1 MSAAQDAVVDRVRT
15 EGGIM
20 ILRLVC
26 YACVKCP
33 RFSCE
38 SKYKRCH
45 CCLLAC
51 FRCKKIR
58 RSNINGDVPKSNHVG
73 KDLDTIE
80 YSYEHPVVADS
91 TEQVI
96 VIVEVHL

>member
-1 MSAAQDAVVDRVRT
+1 MSNAPDSLVSPNINAVISAGLFV
-15 EGGIM
+15 
-20 ILRLVC
+20 
-26 YACVKCP
+26 
-33 RFSCE
+33 
-38 SKYKRCH
+38 
-45 CCLLAC
+45 

-58 RSNINGDVPKSNHVG
+58 RTNINGDVPKSNG

-96 VIVEVHL
+96 TIFEVHL